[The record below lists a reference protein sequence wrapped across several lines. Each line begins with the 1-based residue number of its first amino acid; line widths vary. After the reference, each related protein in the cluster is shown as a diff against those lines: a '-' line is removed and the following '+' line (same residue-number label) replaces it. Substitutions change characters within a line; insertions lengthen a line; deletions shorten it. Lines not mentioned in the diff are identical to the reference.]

1 MPAPYSIDLR
11 WRIVRACERGT
22 QSQREIAEVF
32 EVSLA
37 TVENLF
43 RRYRRTGEVAP
54 HTHKGGPGGA
64 LNAQAR
70 EQLRQW
76 VKQQPDIT
84 LAELRERFAHGGI
97 TISVPTLCRI
107 LLALGLRRKKRRSMP
122 ASGAPRASAGR
133 GCDTVATSAVTRSS
147 G

>member
-1 MPAPYSIDLR
+1 MPAPYSTDLR

-32 EVSLA
+32 DVSLA

-43 RRYRRTGEVAP
+43 RQYRRTGDVTP
-54 HTHKGGPGGA
+54 QTHKGGPGGILDA
-64 LNAQAR
+64 AAR

-76 VKQQPDIT
+76 VTQQPDIT
-84 LAELRERFAHGGI
+84 LAELRERFAHHGI
-97 TISVPTLCRI
+97 TVSVPTLCRI
-107 LLALGLRRKKRRSMP
+107 VLALGLRRKKRRSTP
-122 ASGAPRASAGR
+122 ASATPRASAGR
-133 GCDTVATSAVTRSS
+133 GRDTAGTSAVTRSR